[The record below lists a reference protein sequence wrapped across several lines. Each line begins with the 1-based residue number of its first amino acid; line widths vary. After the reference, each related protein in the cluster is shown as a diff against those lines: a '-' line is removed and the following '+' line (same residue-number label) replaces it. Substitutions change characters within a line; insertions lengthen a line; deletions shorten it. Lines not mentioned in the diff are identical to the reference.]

1 MKHVYNST
9 KKQKKKKMLETIY
22 YYGQFQGQ
30 FDYFQCNKNIGNL
43 KTHKL
48 TSKFN

>member
-9 KKQKKKKMLETIY
+9 KRTKKKMLETIY
-22 YYGQFQGQ
+22 YYGQGQGQ

-43 KTHKL
+43 KIHRL